1 MDIRDQPQATRG
13 SAFTIERELG
23 GGGMSRVFVAR
34 DQALGREVVVKILP
48 SELAAEL
55 SVERFT
61 REVRL
66 PPALPHPPHL
76 PVLPPG
82 GPPYYSMPLVKGES
96 LRQRLA
102 RDGALPVRDTVGILR
117 DVAKALAF
125 AHAQGVVHR
134 DIKPDNIL
142 ITGGSAV
149 VADFGIAK
157 AITASRTVS
166 GG

>member
-1 MDIRDQPQATRG
+1 MDIRHQPQATLG

-66 PPALPHPPHL
+66 AAALQHPHIV
-76 PVLPPG
+76 PVLTAGDSG
-82 GPPYYSMPLVKGES
+82 GLPYYSMPLVKGES
-96 LRQRLA
+96 LRQRL
-102 RDGALPVRDTVGILR
+102 PPPPPPPPP
-117 DVAKALAF
+117 
-125 AHAQGVVHR
+125 AH
-134 DIKPDNIL
+134 PP
-142 ITGGSAV
+142 SP
-149 VADFGIAK
+149 
-157 AITASRTVS
+157 
-166 GG
+166 